1 MTDGQRSSKTRS
13 SGGVLA
19 YRRGRHGLEVLLV
32 HPGGPFWRNKDDRAW
47 SIPKGEIEAEED
59 PEQAARREFA
69 EELGST
75 ASIGPLR
82 PLGEIRQRGGKRV
95 VAFYGEGEFDPATL
109 VSNSFEIEWPP
120 RSGRLQAFPEI
131 DRAEWFDLD
140 TAKTKI
146 LSGQVELVERLIKLG
161 V

>member
-1 MTDGQRSSKTRS
+1 MTDGQRLSKAKSSA
-13 SGGVLA
+13 GILA
-19 YRRGRHGLEVLLV
+19 YCRGRHGLEVLLV
-32 HPGGPFWRNKDDRAW
+32 HPGGPFWGNKDDGAW
-47 SIPKGEIEAEED
+47 SIPKGELEPGED
-59 PEQAARREFA
+59 PEQTARREFA
-69 EELGST
+69 EELGSA

-95 VAFYGEGEFDPATL
+95 VAFYGEGEFDPARL
-109 VSNSFEIEWPP
+109 VSNPFEIEWPP
-120 RSGRLQAFPEI
+120 RSGRLKTFPEV

-146 LSGQVELVERLIKLG
+146 LSGQVELIDRLAKLG